1 MGRALAAPNA
11 ADVER
16 EPLAA
21 FVGDDVTREVI
32 GRIAAERGWP
42 PSCVQSGGVST
53 AARAL
58 AIVDPPR
65 ILVVDVADSDDPDA
79 DVRALIGMLERE
91 ARVIVLGTV
100 NDVAFYRRML
110 GAGASDYL
118 LKPATPEAFRD
129 ALARTEATLSPQS
142 KSGAR
147 TILFV
152 GSRGGV
158 GATTVAMNCAWL
170 AANQLQ
176 RKVCLVDMDLQLG
189 TVALSLD
196 LDPGTGLRDALSDPD
211 RIDEVFLERAVV
223 KASERF
229 AVLGG
234 EEPLDDAMTIE
245 PQAVRK
251 LVTALGETYDTI
263 FIDMPTRLVVAQPD
277 LLSVASE
284 IVIVC
289 DLSLASLRDVNRV
302 RRFAGAAGIE
312 ARQLIVANLVGTRK
326 SGQLAKADFEKGL
339 DGKIDCTIPIDAKS
353 ASTAA
358 NLGTALASDK
368 RSAATAALSALTTTL
383 VGTTKP
389 AKRSFWRLNRK

>member
-1 MGRALAAPNA
+1 MARALAAPNA
-11 ADVER
+11 GEVER
-16 EPLAA
+16 EPLGA
-21 FVGDDVTREVI
+21 FVGDDITREVI
-32 GRIAAERGWP
+32 GRIAAERGWS
-42 PSCVQSGGVST
+42 PSCVQAGGVST

-65 ILVVDVADSDDPDA
+65 VLVVDVSDSDDPEA

-100 NDVAFYRRML
+100 NDVSFYRRMIA
-110 GAGASDYL
+110 AGATDYL
-118 LKPATPEAFRD
+118 LKPANADTFRD
-129 ALARTEATLSPQS
+129 ALVRTEATLSPQS
-142 KSGAR
+142 KTGAK
-147 TILFV
+147 IIVVV

-211 RIDEVFLERAVV
+211 RIDEVFLDRAVV

-234 EEPLDDAMTIE
+234 EEPLDDALSIE

-251 LVTALGETYDTI
+251 LVTALAENYDSI
-263 FIDMPTRLVVAQPD
+263 FIDLPTRLVVAQPD
-277 LLSVASE
+277 LLSLANEV
-284 IVIVC
+284 VIVC

-302 RRFAGAAGIE
+302 RRFAGAAGVE
-312 ARQLIVANLVGTRK
+312 AHQTIVANLVGTRK

-339 DGKIDCTIPIDAKS
+339 DGKIDCLIPIDAKA
-353 ASTAA
+353 ASKAA
-358 NLGTALASDK
+358 NLGTALASNAS
-368 RSAATAALSALTTTL
+368 SAATTALSTLTAAL
-383 VGTTKP
+383 VGSKP
-389 AKRSFWRLNRK
+389 AKRSFWRLKRK